1 MENYKDLLK
10 EEIETSESID
20 AVVLILNGVSEK
32 ANPILITFLEIYVD
46 SEVYKAHLQTGYFF
60 KQTPA
65 QRIWS
70 SLSNLSKLFRFCPG

>member
-1 MENYKDLLK
+1 MLK

-20 AVVLILNGVSEK
+20 AVVLILNAVSEK
-32 ANPILITFLEIYVD
+32 ANPIHITFLEIYV
-46 SEVYKAHLQTGYFF
+46 EVYKAHLQTGYFF
-60 KQTPA
+60 KQIPA